1 MKYRNGFLRFMSPS
15 NSHSMFTKRLKEARL
30 ALGIS
35 QRELGRRIGLSED
48 VVSSRVTRYELG
60 TSEPDFATASKLAK
74 ELGVPLAY
82 LLADNDALA
91 DIILAVAGMSPAEQ
105 RRMAAELKAKAKR

>member
-1 MKYRNGFLRFMSPS
+1 MSLLDLRSI
-15 NSHSMFTKRLKEARL
+15 FTKRLKEARL
-30 ALGIS
+30 ALDIS

-60 TSEPDFATASKLAK
+60 TSEPDFVTASKLAK

-91 DIILAVAGMSPAEQ
+91 DIILAVAGMSPAGQ

>member
-1 MKYRNGFLRFMSPS
+1 MSPP
-15 NSHSMFTKRLKEARL
+15 NPRSMFTKRLKEARL
-30 ALGIS
+30 ALDIS

-60 TSEPDFATASKLAK
+60 TSEPDFATAGKLAR

-82 LLADNDALA
+82 LLADTDVLA
-91 DIILAVAGMSPAEQ
+91 EIILAVARMSPAEQ
-105 RRMAAELKAKAKR
+105 RKMAAELKAKR